1 MKRNLKKKKGI
12 KMWKYKKRFRQVI
25 KQKLYTSL
33 FIVKLIY
40 SGMCIIYVLIIC
52 LSLFAYTLFC
62 AYFF

>member
-1 MKRNLKKKKGI
+1 
-12 KMWKYKKRFRQVI
+12 MWKYKKRFRQVI